1 MTPYAAAY
9 GASSGRFDES
19 LKSRITPSGR
29 C

>member
-19 LKSRITPSGR
+19 LHEDNTERPM
-29 C
+29 